1 MGVLVA
7 ASVLVVEDD
16 AEILRLMKQVLSRDF
31 VVHTASSGEE
41 ALQILRTQKVH
52 AVVSDHML
60 PSMTGV
66 DLLREAA
73 MLQPDAARVLV
84 TASTRMDTAQ
94 EAVNVAKV
102 KRFLTKPFRTAEL
115 IATVGEAI
123 HEVALTQIKTQLVQ
137 ELKARNSVLS
147 RAVNALEARDTDL
160 SHKLEQLALR
170 DAVTGLFTHR
180 YFMEALAAERAR
192 SQRTRGSF
200 SLVLFGV
207 DAFRI
212 FNREYGYSEGDHLL
226 RRVARLLAPLET
238 AARYGGDRFAVLLA
252 GVEREGALAT
262 AEQVR
267 VDAEKVGHSAD
278 SPGSFTLSAGVA
290 TFPDQ
295 GEDEEALVDAAERAL
310 SQAKKAGGN
319 RIG

>member
-31 VVHTASSGEE
+31 VVHTAASGEE

-60 PSMTGV
+60 PTMTGV

-73 MLQPDAARVLV
+73 TLQPDAARVLV

-137 ELKARNSVLS
+137 ELKDRNSVLS
-147 RAVNALEARDTDL
+147 RAVNALEARDADL
-160 SHKLEQLALR
+160 SHKLEQLVLR
-170 DAVTGLFTHR
+170 DPVTGLFTHR
-180 YFMEALAAERAR
+180 YFMEALSAERAR

-207 DAFRI
+207 DAFRT
-212 FNREYGYSEGDHLL
+212 FNREYGYAEGDHLL
-226 RRVARLLAPLET
+226 RRVARLLVPLET

-252 GVEREGALAT
+252 GVGREGARAT

-267 VDAEKVGHSAD
+267 AQAETLAQSPD
-278 SPGSFTLSAGVA
+278 SPGHFTLSAGVV

-295 GEDEEALVDAAERAL
+295 GEDEEELVDAAERAL
-310 SQAKKAGGN
+310 IEAKRAGGN
-319 RIG
+319 RVG